1 MRLADTRILMTGA
14 TGGIGRATALIL
26 LKQGASVLLVGRSDA
41 ALERLAADCRAL
53 GVPAPRVKWAAA
65 DITRPL
71 DRQRLV
77 AEAER
82 LNCNVLLHGA
92 GLPAFGRFQDG
103 VPEDLAAV
111 LQTNL
116 VAPMQL
122 TQALLP
128 RLLSLSAGRIVF
140 VGSVLGS
147 IGLPG
152 FSVYGASKFGLH
164 GFAQALRRELAG
176 SPVKVQYIGP
186 RSTDTGFNG
195 HGVQAYNRATGT
207 AHDAPEQV
215 AEAIARLIE
224 DDTAE
229 RLLGFPER
237 CAARLNGL
245 VPTWLDGGF
254 RRHRQALATPAADLT
269 AART

>member
-1 MRLADTRILMTGA
+1 MQWADARVLMTGA
-14 TGGIGRATALIL
+14 TGGIGRTTALHL
-26 LKQGASVLLVGRSDA
+26 LKQGAAVLMVGRSDPT
-41 ALERLAADCRAL
+41 LERLAAEFRSL
-53 GVPAPRVKWAAA
+53 GVPASRVKWTAA
-65 DITRPL
+65 DITRPT
-71 DRQRLV
+71 DQSRLA

-82 LNCNVLLHGA
+82 LDCNVVLHGA
-92 GLPAFGRFQDG
+92 GLPAFGRLQDG
-103 VPEDLAAV
+103 APEDLAAV

-128 RLLSLSAGRIVF
+128 RLLTLPAARIVF

-164 GFAQALRRELAG
+164 GFAQALRRELADG
-176 SPVKVQYIGP
+176 PVKVQYIGP

-195 HGVQAYNRATGT
+195 EAVQAYNRATGT
-207 AHDAPEQV
+207 AHDAPQQV

-224 DDTAE
+224 DGAAE

-237 CAARLNGL
+237 YAARLNGL
-245 VPTWLDGGF
+245 VPTWLDGAF